1 MMSYA
6 CLRAGTVAALVAG
19 LGLVMVDRT
28 AVTAQG
34 QITAGAVTFTRDVA
48 PVLQRACQNC
58 HHPGSI
64 APMSLVSYEDA
75 RPWARSIRTRVANR
89 EMPPWY
95 IERNVGIQKFK
106 DDPSLTDAEI
116 ATITKW
122 VDGGAVKGNPADM
135 PPARSFDDTNRWHI
149 GTPDLLVRLP
159 KEQVI
164 GKAEPDSWRT
174 FIVDTGLKEDRY
186 IQAVETKPSPGA
198 QRVVHHAASSMMFP
212 GDGGD
217 ERGGFL
223 NEYAIGKN
231 ADMFPET
238 AGRLIKAGTKLSIN
252 MHYHSIGEE
261 MTDQTA
267 VGLKFFPVGYKPK
280 HNVISQHVGDSFE
293 EGIDIPAGADNA
305 RSDGYFPLQQA
316 AIVQSFQPHMHNRGK
331 RMCVEAILPNGKV
344 ETLSCAKHNFAWMLV
359 YNYADDVAPILPAG
373 TMLHVI
379 GWHDNSTANKY
390 NPDPRNWVGFGNR
403 SIDDMSFAW
412 MSFHYLN
419 GDEYK
424 AAVEERTK
432 LKTTVTT
439 QNQQA
444 HGQQR

>member
-1 MMSYA
+1 MRSYSYPRVV
-6 CLRAGTVAALVAG
+6 LAGALVAG
-19 LGLVMVDRT
+19 AALATGT
-28 AVTAQG
+28 PHAAQG
-34 QITAGAVTFTRDVA
+34 QAATAPVTFTKDVA
-48 PVLQRACQNC
+48 PVLRRACQNC

-64 APMSLVSYEDA
+64 APMSLMTYEEA
-75 RPWARSIRTRVANR
+75 RPWARSIKTRVSNR

-95 IERNVGIQKFK
+95 IERNIGIQHFK
-106 DDPSLTDAEI
+106 DDPSLSDAEI
-116 ATITKW
+116 ATITRW
-122 VDGGAVKGNPADM
+122 VDGGAVKGNAADM
-135 PPARSFDDTNRWHI
+135 PVARTFDDSDRWHI
-149 GTPDLLVRLP
+149 GTPDLVVQLP
-159 KEQVI
+159 QDQVI

-186 IQAVETKPSPGA
+186 IQAVETKPSAGA
-198 QRVVHHAASSMMFP
+198 QKVVHHAASSMIFP

-231 ADMFPET
+231 ADMFPDA

-261 MTDQTA
+261 TRDRT
-267 VGLKFFPVGYKPK
+267 VIGLKFFPKGYQPK
-280 HNVISQHVGDSFE
+280 HNVVSQHVGDSFD
-293 EGIDIPAGADNA
+293 EGLDIPAGADNV
-305 RSDGYFPLQQA
+305 RSDGYFPLKQA

-331 RMCVEAILPNGKV
+331 RMCVEAIYPNGKL

-379 GWHDNSTANKY
+379 GWHDNSSANKY

-419 GDEYK
+419 EAEYT
-424 AAVEERTK
+424 AAVQERANTK
-432 LKTTVTT
+432 SRSTPT
-439 QNQQA
+439 QNQQ
-444 HGQQR
+444 R